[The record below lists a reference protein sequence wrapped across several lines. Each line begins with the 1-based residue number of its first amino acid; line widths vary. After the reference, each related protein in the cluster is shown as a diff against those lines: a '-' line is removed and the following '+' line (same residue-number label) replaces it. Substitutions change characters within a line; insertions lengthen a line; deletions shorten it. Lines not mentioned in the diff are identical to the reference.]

1 MWSPPREEWF
11 VTGGNAAALMPVTW
25 AGWERRLRCPG
36 VAEAGS
42 VPVLCCWGRGG
53 ALTSLMRV
61 RVCCQEQS
69 FCRGH
74 LGRSQRLEVI
84 MILPI
89 QRLSRG
95 EPSALNLGWR
105 LGADVLEPLGAGRN
119 GAVPAASW

>member
-1 MWSPPREEWF
+1 MVCHWGKCSRPDA
-11 VTGGNAAALMPVTW
+11 GNVGCLGVETQM
-25 AGWERRLRCPG
+25 PG